1 MRCEQPSIPDHPF
14 RFAGDDAGEVGM
26 RRVDENVP
34 FPACHNRGNDEHCCS
49 PLPNPGVAKPVQR
62 QALYVQDGWTLA
74 AATALQLGLRL
85 ERLETVSEG
94 NVFGGVRQTRQ
105 LVGPVLRMSSEPA
118 AGLGTFKRGL
128 SRGFKLPTRRD
139 AGVTWQ
145 PRPRLTWRLSVAP
158 VNGATA
164 CPRRRACEVRAR
176 DRSRHAGA
184 LPVPRGLAPVPRLA
198 AGAGQRARRACLQ
211 SSRVTSRWMPVTR
224 TARR

>member
-1 MRCEQPSIPDHPF
+1 M
-14 RFAGDDAGEVGM
+14 
-26 RRVDENVP
+26 
-34 FPACHNRGNDEHCCS
+34 
-49 PLPNPGVAKPVQR
+49 
-62 QALYVQDGWTLA
+62 A

-85 ERLETVSEG
+85 DRLETVSEG

-158 VNGATA
+158 LL
-164 CPRRRACEVRAR
+164 AR
-176 DRSRHAGA
+176 DDGDVKS
-184 LPVPRGLAPVPRLA
+184 V
-198 AGAGQRARRACLQ
+198 
-211 SSRVTSRWMPVTR
+211 RVTEAGMLVRYPSREAWRQSPAWR
-224 TARR
+224 LGLDSAHGGRAFSHRA